1 MNPYR
6 DRYTFGS
13 QDTTANSQP
22 EIFDIILF
30 LLDFVDDTWYW
41 REYNHSVEKLKQ
53 TNTKI
58 FRVHFI
64 PLFNM

>member
-1 MNPYR
+1 MNPYK

-30 LLDFVDDTWYW
+30 LLDFVDDT
-41 REYNHSVEKLKQ
+41 
-53 TNTKI
+53 
-58 FRVHFI
+58 
-64 PLFNM
+64 